1 MAHPSMRL
9 VIAGLVLAAIGAEPS
24 AAGTF
29 HVYGLGMNG
38 AGCPNDW
45 HGQAI
50 PADRF
55 RQTNHCSSWEIRS
68 VRDGKALKQGDF
80 AGTSMFAG
88 AGARFIGFSIK
99 SSGTARNG
107 TTWNMAMCATP
118 FANCAHWWPQSGT
131 WGETEFQLG
140 TLSSGGGAVPAQHLW
155 AGVSCDISSCAD
167 STASGRAVSIVQ
179 RESHAVVDDY
189 TPPATPSL
197 AGVSTGWNSGQKQLS
212 YSASDAG
219 SGIESVMLTVDGSL
233 HRTINHSCSR
243 LPAGGYTQPVP
254 CATSTGGEFAINQ
267 PGQLADG
274 RHSLLVT
281 ARDAGGAT
289 ATNPQEFWVDN
300 NAPGHPVGLAV
311 DGGDGWRASNDF
323 SVAWENPD
331 QGSGS
336 PITAAYYK
344 VGSAPDTPTDGFRIE
359 GNPTSASIEVPRDGE
374 WPLFVWLRDEAGN
387 ANQLNAAEVKLRL
400 DTTAPSLAFANQR
413 GTPAEV
419 RVDTSDRH
427 SGVAGGLIELRRR
440 GVAEWQPLETRRE
453 GTDLVAAIPD
463 DRLERGTYELRATAW
478 DAVGN
483 GATTGMRADGEQMV
497 LDLPLRA
504 DTTLSASLSRRAGGA
519 RRARRTIRI
528 GYRRRAWL
536 RGVLRSGG
544 ALLPDTRIAIQTRR
558 VGRRRWRP
566 LTELVTDGHGR
577 YAVGLPRGTSREV
590 RVHFPGNRSLQPADD
605 VAKLLVRGWAK
616 LRLEPRTLRRGGT
629 ITFRGRVGLFRASL
643 PAAGKLIQIQY
654 LDGHKWRPAVKL
666 GHTNRRGRF
675 AIRYRFRRI
684 SRPTKIYFRILVP
697 AEGGWPY
704 ATGASKVRTAFV
716 RP

>member
-9 VIAGLVLAAIGAEPS
+9 VVAALVLAAIGAEPS

-29 HVYGLGMNG
+29 QVYGFGMNG
-38 AGCPNDW
+38 AGCPNGW
-45 HGQAI
+45 QGQKL
-50 PADRF
+50 PPDRF
-55 RQTNHCSSWEIRS
+55 TQTNNCSSWEIRS
-68 VRDGKALKQGDF
+68 VRDGKPLNRGDF

-88 AGARFIGFSIK
+88 AGAQFIGFSIK

-107 TTWNMAMCATP
+107 TSWNIGMCATP
-118 FANCAHWWPQSGT
+118 FANCANWWPQSGS
-131 WGETEFQLG
+131 WGETEFGLG
-140 TLSSGGGAVPAQHLW
+140 TLSPSGGAVPSQHLW
-155 AGVSCDISSCAD
+155 AGVRCDASSCAD
-167 STASGRAVSIVQ
+167 STSAGRAVQVVQ

-219 SGIESVMLTVDGSL
+219 SGIESVTLTVDGSL
-233 HRTINHSCSR
+233 NRTTNHSCSR

-254 CATSTGGEFAINQ
+254 CATSTGGQFTSNE

-274 RHSLLVT
+274 RHSLSVT
-281 ARDAGGAT
+281 TRDAGGAT

-300 NAPGHPVGLAV
+300 NAPSDPIGLTV
-311 DGGDGWRASNDF
+311 DGGDAWRASNDF
-323 SVAWENPD
+323 SVTWQNPD
-331 QGSGS
+331 QGNGS
-336 PITAAYYK
+336 PVAAAYYK
-344 VGSAPDTPTDGFRIE
+344 VGSAPETAKDGFRIE
-359 GNPTSASIEVPRDGE
+359 GSPTSAGIEVPRDGD
-374 WPLFVWLRDEAGN
+374 WTVSVWLEDQAGN
-387 ANQLNAAEVKLRL
+387 ASKGSVASAQLRL
-400 DTTAPSLAFANQR
+400 DTTAPSLAFANKR
-413 GTPAEV
+413 DAPAEI

-427 SGVAGGLIELRRR
+427 SGVQGGLVEIRRQ
-440 GVAEWQPLETRRE
+440 GVPEWQPLETRRE
-453 GTDLVAAIPD
+453 GAELAAAIPD

-483 GATTGMRADGEQMV
+483 SATTTVRADGNRMV
-497 LDLPLRA
+497 LDLPLRG
-504 DTTLSASLSRRAGGA
+504 DTTLSASLSRAGGA
-519 RRARRTIRI
+519 HRARRTIRV

-536 RGVLRSGG
+536 RGALRSSG
-544 ALLPDTRIAIQTRR
+544 AVLPHTRVAIQTRR
-558 VGRRRWRP
+558 LGRREWRP

-590 RVHFPGNRSLQPADD
+590 RVRFPGNRSLQPADA
-605 VAKLLVRGWAK
+605 VVKLLVRGWAK
-616 LRLEPRTLRRGGT
+616 LRLEPRNLRRGGT
-629 ITFRGRVGLFRASL
+629 ITFRGRVGLFRTSL
-643 PAAGKLIQIQY
+643 PASGKLIQIQY

-666 GHTNRRGRF
+666 GRTNRRGRF

>member
-1 MAHPSMRL
+1 LAHPSIRL

-38 AGCPNDW
+38 AGCPNGW
-45 HGQAI
+45 HAQAR
-50 PADRF
+50 PEDRF

-68 VRDGKALKQGDF
+68 VRDGTALKQGDF

-107 TTWNMAMCATP
+107 ARWNIAMCATP
-118 FANCAHWWPQSGT
+118 FASCAHWLPQSGT

-140 TLSSGGGAVPAQHLW
+140 TLRPGGSAVPAQHLW
-155 AGVSCDISSCAD
+155 AGVSCDISTCAD
-167 STASGRAVSIVQ
+167 SSASGRAVQIVQ

-189 TPPATPSL
+189 TPPGAPSHH
-197 AGVSTGWNSGQKQLS
+197 GVSTRWNSGQKQLA
-212 YSASDAG
+212 YSASDVG
-219 SGIESVMLTVDGSL
+219 SGVESVMLTVDGSL

-243 LPAGGYTQPVP
+243 APAGGYTQPVP
-254 CATSTGGEFAINQ
+254 CATSTGGEFTINQ

-274 RHSLLVT
+274 RHSLSVT

-289 ATNPQEFWVDN
+289 AANPQEFWVDN

-311 DGGDGWRASNDF
+311 EGGNGWRASNDF
-323 SVAWENPD
+323 SATWENPD

-336 PITAAYYK
+336 PLDGAYFK
-344 VGSAPDTPTDGFRIE
+344 VGSEPTTPTDGTLDLSRIH
-359 GNPTSASIEVPRDGE
+359 VPRDGA

-387 ANQLNAAEVKLRL
+387 ADPSNAATVKLRL

-413 GTPAEV
+413 DTPAEV

-427 SGVAGGLIELRRR
+427 SGVEGGLIEIRRR
-440 GVAEWQPLETRRE
+440 DVPEWKPLETRRE
-453 GTDLVAAIPD
+453 DTELVAAIPD

-483 GATTGMRADGEQMV
+483 SATTSARADGHRMLV
-497 LDLPLRA
+497 DLPLRG

-519 RRARRTIRI
+519 HRARRTIRV
-528 GYRRRAWL
+528 GYRKRAWL

-544 ALLPDTRIAIQTRR
+544 ALLPDTRIIIQTRR
-558 VGRRRWRP
+558 LGRREWRP

-590 RVHFPGNRSLQPADD
+590 RVHYPGNRSLQPAAK
-605 VAKLLVRGWAK
+605 VATLLVRGWAK
-616 LRLEPRTLRRGGT
+616 LRLEPRNLRRGGT
-629 ITFRGRVGLFRASL
+629 ITFRGRVGLFRAAL

-666 GHTNRRGRF
+666 GRTNRRGRF

-684 SRPTKIYFRILVP
+684 SRPTRIYFRILVP